1 MIVNE
6 KGISLRDAWDGVNL
20 RFTFTRTVDRRLM
33 NMWLELKQ
41 IVSLVE
47 LVEEE
52 DSIIWQY
59 NSSGRYSVQS
69 LYAIVN
75 DRGVKPVYTPMMW
88 NIFVTSR
95 VHIFLWLLSNNKTLT
110 RDNLGKRKELEDNRC
125 LFCNELESVAHLFFE
140 CCVARVVWN
149 EIAEIS
155 GKEIGTDFESVAR
168 WWVADKQ
175 YKVLNVCSAAAFW
188 AIWKLRNEFCFQGA
202 VWSGVQVLLRRI
214 ARMLWDWRLLNKL
227 EVGTTLEV

>member
-20 RFTFTRTVDRRLM
+20 RFTFTKTVDRRLM
-33 NMWLELKQ
+33 NVWLELKQ

-88 NIFVTSR
+88 NISVPSR
-95 VHIFLWLLSNNKTLT
+95 VHIFLWLL
-110 RDNLGKRKELEDNRC
+110 
-125 LFCNELESVAHLFFE
+125 
-140 CCVARVVWN
+140 
-149 EIAEIS
+149 
-155 GKEIGTDFESVAR
+155 
-168 WWVADKQ
+168 
-175 YKVLNVCSAAAFW
+175 
-188 AIWKLRNEFCFQGA
+188 
-202 VWSGVQVLLRRI
+202 
-214 ARMLWDWRLLNKL
+214 
-227 EVGTTLEV
+227 